1 MAKWLDAALDYIP
14 RWLEFQMRQS
24 AQPGC
29 VIAIGHG
36 GRVVFEQAFGHAD
49 AVTGAKLTPRH
60 RFRVASHSKS
70 FTAAGILKLR
80 ERGKLQLDTPVGRIV
95 GGLHERVASATV
107 AQLLSHTGGLFR
119 DGVDGGFWLSRRA
132 FPDAAQLRGDL
143 ALPPAIEAN
152 TRFKYSNHGFALAG
166 RVIEETTGEG
176 YAAWIKREIVD
187 AVGLAETLPDVPLP
201 TRTPF
206 ACGHTGQWPVG
217 RRLVFPGDQSTQAFA
232 PAGGFVSTAA
242 DLVHFFAHLSPAAKK
257 SVLSPASRHEMTRRH
272 WREQHCSRGRW
283 YGLGTTS
290 GDLGDW
296 AWFGHSGSF
305 PGYRTRTA
313 VVAEHDLVVSVL
325 TNASDG
331 LAGSWLDG
339 ALHILRCFVEH
350 GAPAEPLADWRGRWW
365 TQEGASDLVAAG
377 NTVFVAAPTLLNPL
391 LDASELTVTGRD
403 QGWIV
408 AAGSFNSH
416 GEPARLERDKKGA
429 VEAVWLGGEKLVPEA
444 VLTAEM
450 TERHGG
456 ICGGVGDR
464 N

>member
-1 MAKWLDAALDYIP
+1 MVKWLDAALEYIP
-14 RWLEFQMRQS
+14 RWLEFQMQQS

-36 GRVVFEQAFGHAD
+36 GSVVFEQAFGHAD
-49 AVTGAKLTPRH
+49 AVAEAKLTPRH

-80 ERGKLQLDTPVGRIV
+80 ECGKLQLDTPVGRIV
-95 GGLHERVASATV
+95 GGLHEHVASATV
-107 AQLLSHTGGLFR
+107 AQVLSHTGGLFR
-119 DGVDGGFWLSRRA
+119 DGVESGFWLNRRG
-132 FPDAAQLRGDL
+132 FPDAAQLRVDL
-143 ALPPAIEAN
+143 ALPPIFEAN
-152 TRFKYSNHGFALAG
+152 TRLKYSNHGFALAG

-187 AVGLAETLPDVPLP
+187 EVGLAETLPDVPLP
-201 TRTPF
+201 THTPF
-206 ACGHTGQWPVG
+206 ARGHSGQWPVG
-217 RRLVFPGDQSTQAFA
+217 RRLVFPGDQSTEAFA
-232 PAGGFVSTAA
+232 AATGFVSTAA
-242 DLVHFFAHLSPAAKK
+242 DLVRFFAQLSPTAKQ
-257 SVLSPASRHEMTRRH
+257 SVLSPASRREMTRRH

-305 PGYRTRTA
+305 PGYRTSTA

-331 LAGSWLDG
+331 LAGPWLDG
-339 ALHILRCFVEH
+339 TLHILRCFVEH
-350 GAPAEPLADWRGRWW
+350 GAPAEQLADWRGRWW
-365 TQEGASDLVAAG
+365 TQEVASDLVAAG
-377 NTVFVAAPTLLNPL
+377 NTVFVAEPTLLNPL

-403 QGWIV
+403 QGRIA

-416 GEPARLERDKKGA
+416 GESARLERDKKGA
-429 VEAVWLGGEKLVPEA
+429 VEAVWLAGTKLVSEA
-444 VLTAEM
+444 AITAEL
-450 TERHGG
+450 TERYDGKP
-456 ICGGVGDR
+456 GD
-464 N
+464 